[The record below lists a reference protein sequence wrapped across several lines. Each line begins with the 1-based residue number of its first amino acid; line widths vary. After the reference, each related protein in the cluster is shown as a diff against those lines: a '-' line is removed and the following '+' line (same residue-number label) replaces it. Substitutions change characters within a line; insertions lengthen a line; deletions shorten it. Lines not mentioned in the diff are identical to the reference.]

1 MTRTLLS
8 RRLTFILVFGHISL
22 FFFGLLVAAFGRL
35 ELTDSVQMILMG
47 SPLLAVVALSGFTQ
61 MLGAMAIPADDPLVD
76 SSVSKFVQLV
86 SATFIV
92 ALFIVYS
99 MGLFRTEN
107 VLSADGIKI
116 LVGSVETVLGGYIST
131 IKDKLFVSQLP

>member
-1 MTRTLLS
+1 MMTQLS
-8 RRLTFILVFGHISL
+8 LARRLSMVLVFGHIAL

-47 SPLLAVVALSGFTQ
+47 SPLLAVVALSGFVHMMTTMTIQ
-61 MLGAMAIPADDPLVD
+61 SDDPPVD
-76 SSVSKFVQLV
+76 SSVARFLLFVV
-86 SATFIV
+86 SAFII

-99 MGLFRTEN
+99 MGLFRTER

-116 LVGSVETVLGGYIST
+116 LVGTVETVLGGYIAS
-131 IKDKLFVSQLP
+131 IKDRLFVVAT